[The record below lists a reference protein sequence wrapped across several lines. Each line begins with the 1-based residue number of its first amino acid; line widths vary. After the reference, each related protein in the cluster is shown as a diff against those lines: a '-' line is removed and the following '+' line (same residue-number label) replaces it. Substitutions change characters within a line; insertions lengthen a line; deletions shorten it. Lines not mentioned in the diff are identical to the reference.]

1 MTLSDFMNS
10 VNKLMITMCITSY
23 LHAYENEIPCP
34 SLLRLLS
41 SRNTKNE
48 AETGEGFDFPVIS

>member
-1 MTLSDFMNS
+1 
-10 VNKLMITMCITSY
+10 MCITSY

-48 AETGEGFDFPVIS
+48 AETGVFVSTQAQSVKLRFLPF